1 MFKEVHMKIAW
12 IGIGVMGENL
22 VKHLLKNNN
31 EVYVYNRTKSKCN
44 NVVKMGAI
52 QLEKVSDAPKK
63 ADIIFTM
70 VGYPSDV
77 EEVYF
82 GKDGLIKTVKENQIL
97 IDMTTSSPE
106 LAKKIN
112 KEFYKKNV
120 NTFDIPV
127 TGGDIGAKNG
137 TLTVFVGGNEIIFEN
152 KLRNLLKIFSKN
164 IKYFGDAGNGQ
175 YAKLGNQ
182 IAIATTMISV
192 AESYKFAQKA
202 GLNLKLFLET
212 ISTGSAGSFS
222 MSSYSPRILEKDF
235 KPGFFVHHFIKDMKL
250 ALIECEKLNIKL
262 PGLELV
268 YNMYN
273 SLSNEIKYNEGTQS
287 IIKYYEK

>member
-1 MFKEVHMKIAW
+1 MKIAW

-82 GKDGLIKTVKENQIL
+82 GKDGLIKTVKEDQIL

-152 KLRNLLKIFSKN
+152 KLRNLLKIFCKN

-273 SLSNEIKYNEGTQS
+273 SLSNEIKYNEGTQA

>member
-1 MFKEVHMKIAW
+1 MKIAW

-31 EVYVYNRTKSKCN
+31 EVYVYNRRKSKCN

-152 KLRNLLKIFSKN
+152 KLRNLLKIFCKN

-175 YAKLGNQ
+175 YAKLSNQ

-273 SLSNEIKYNEGTQS
+273 SLSNEIKYNEGTQA

>member
-1 MFKEVHMKIAW
+1 MKIAW

-82 GKDGLIKTVKENQIL
+82 GEDGLIKTVKENQIL

-152 KLRNLLKIFSKN
+152 KLRDLLKIFCKN

-182 IAIATTMISV
+182 IAIASTMISV
-192 AESYKFAQKA
+192 AESYKFAQRA

-273 SLSNEIKYNEGTQS
+273 SLSNEIKYNEGTQA

>member
-1 MFKEVHMKIAW
+1 MKIAW

-82 GKDGLIKTVKENQIL
+82 GEDGLIKTVKENQIL

-152 KLRNLLKIFSKN
+152 KLRNLLKIFCKN

-273 SLSNEIKYNEGTQS
+273 SLSNEIKYNEGTQA

>member
-1 MFKEVHMKIAW
+1 MKIAW

-82 GKDGLIKTVKENQIL
+82 GEDGLIKTVKENQIL

-152 KLRNLLKIFSKN
+152 KLRNLLKIFCKN

-202 GLNLKLFLET
+202 GLNLELFLET

-273 SLSNEIKYNEGTQS
+273 SLSNEIKYNEGTQA

>member
-1 MFKEVHMKIAW
+1 MKIAW

-82 GKDGLIKTVKENQIL
+82 GKDGLIKTVKEDQIL

-137 TLTVFVGGNEIIFEN
+137 ALTVFVGGNEIIFEN
-152 KLRNLLKIFSKN
+152 KLRNLLKIFCKN

-222 MSSYSPRILEKDF
+222 MSSYSPRILGKDF

-273 SLSNEIKYNEGTQS
+273 SLSNEIKYNEGTQA

>member
-1 MFKEVHMKIAW
+1 MKIAW

-152 KLRNLLKIFSKN
+152 KLRNLLKIFCKN
-164 IKYFGDAGNGQ
+164 IKDFGDAGNGQ

-273 SLSNEIKYNEGTQS
+273 SLSNEIKYNEGTQA

>member
-1 MFKEVHMKIAW
+1 MKIAW

-82 GKDGLIKTVKENQIL
+82 GEDGLIKTVKENQIL

-152 KLRNLLKIFSKN
+152 KLRNLLKIFCKN

-212 ISTGSAGSFS
+212 LSTGSAGSFS

-273 SLSNEIKYNEGTQS
+273 SLSNEIKYNEGTQA

>member
-1 MFKEVHMKIAW
+1 MKIAW

-22 VKHLLKNNN
+22 VKHLLKSNN

-152 KLRNLLKIFSKN
+152 KLRNLLKNFCKN

-273 SLSNEIKYNEGTQS
+273 SLSNEIKYNEGTQA

>member
-1 MFKEVHMKIAW
+1 MKIAW

-82 GKDGLIKTVKENQIL
+82 GEDGLIKTVKENQIL
-97 IDMTTSSPE
+97 IDMTTSYPE

-152 KLRNLLKIFSKN
+152 KLRNLLKIFCKN

-273 SLSNEIKYNEGTQS
+273 SLSNEIKYNEGTQA

>member
-1 MFKEVHMKIAW
+1 MKIAW

-152 KLRNLLKIFSKN
+152 KLRNLLKNFCKN

-273 SLSNEIKYNEGTQS
+273 SLSNEIKYNEGTQA

>member
-1 MFKEVHMKIAW
+1 MKIAW

-82 GKDGLIKTVKENQIL
+82 GKDGLIKTVKEDQIL

-137 TLTVFVGGNEIIFEN
+137 ALTVFVGGNEIIFEN
-152 KLRNLLKIFSKN
+152 KLRNLLKIFCKN

-250 ALIECEKLNIKL
+250 ALVECEKLNIKL

-273 SLSNEIKYNEGTQS
+273 SLSNEIKYNEGTQA

>member
-1 MFKEVHMKIAW
+1 MKIAW

-152 KLRNLLKIFSKN
+152 KLRNLLKIFCKN

-273 SLSNEIKYNEGTQS
+273 SLSKEIKYNEGTQA

>member
-1 MFKEVHMKIAW
+1 MKIAW

-44 NVVKMGAI
+44 NVVKMGAS

-82 GKDGLIKTVKENQIL
+82 GEDGLIKTVKENQIL

-152 KLRNLLKIFSKN
+152 KLRDLLKIFCKN

-182 IAIATTMISV
+182 IAIASTMISV
-192 AESYKFAQKA
+192 AESYKFAQRA

-222 MSSYSPRILEKDF
+222 MSSYSPRILENDF

-273 SLSNEIKYNEGTQS
+273 SLSNEIKYNEGTQA

>member
-1 MFKEVHMKIAW
+1 MKIAW

-70 VGYPSDV
+70 VGYPNDV

-82 GKDGLIKTVKENQIL
+82 GEDGLIKTVKENQIL

-152 KLRNLLKIFSKN
+152 KLRNLLKIFCKN

-222 MSSYSPRILEKDF
+222 ISSYSPRILEKDF

-273 SLSNEIKYNEGTQS
+273 SLSNEIKYNEGTQA

>member
-1 MFKEVHMKIAW
+1 MKIAW

-82 GKDGLIKTVKENQIL
+82 GEDGLIKTVKENQIL
-97 IDMTTSSPE
+97 IDMTTSFPE

-152 KLRNLLKIFSKN
+152 KLRNLLKIFCKN

-250 ALIECEKLNIKL
+250 ALVECEKLNIKL

-273 SLSNEIKYNEGTQS
+273 SLSNEIKYNEGTQA

>member
-1 MFKEVHMKIAW
+1 MKIAW

-82 GKDGLIKTVKENQIL
+82 GEDGLIKTVKENQIL

-152 KLRNLLKIFSKN
+152 KLRNLLKIFCKN

-212 ISTGSAGSFS
+212 ISTGSAVSFS

-250 ALIECEKLNIKL
+250 ALVECEKLNIKL

-273 SLSNEIKYNEGTQS
+273 SLSNEIKYNEGTQA

>member
-1 MFKEVHMKIAW
+1 MKIAW

-63 ADIIFTM
+63 ADIIFTV

-82 GKDGLIKTVKENQIL
+82 GEDGLIKTVKENQIL

-152 KLRNLLKIFSKN
+152 KLRNLLKIFCKN

-273 SLSNEIKYNEGTQS
+273 SLSNEIKYNEGTQA

>member
-1 MFKEVHMKIAW
+1 MKIAW

-82 GKDGLIKTVKENQIL
+82 GKDGLIKTVKEDQVL
-97 IDMTTSSPE
+97 VDMTTSSPE

-137 TLTVFVGGNEIIFEN
+137 ALTVFVGGNEIIFEN
-152 KLRNLLKIFSKN
+152 KLRNLLKIFCKN

-235 KPGFFVHHFIKDMKL
+235 KPGFFVHHFIPDMKL

-273 SLSNEIKYNEGTQS
+273 SLSNEIKYNEGTQA

>member
-1 MFKEVHMKIAW
+1 MKIAW

-152 KLRNLLKIFSKN
+152 KLRNLLKIFCKN

>member
-1 MFKEVHMKIAW
+1 MKIAW

-152 KLRNLLKIFSKN
+152 KLRNLLKIFCKN

-222 MSSYSPRILEKDF
+222 MSSYSPRILEKNF

-273 SLSNEIKYNEGTQS
+273 SLSNEIKYNEGTQA

>member
-1 MFKEVHMKIAW
+1 MKIAW
-12 IGIGVMGENL
+12 IGIGVVGENL

-70 VGYPSDV
+70 VGYPSNV

-82 GKDGLIKTVKENQIL
+82 GKDGLIKTVKEDQIL

-152 KLRNLLKIFSKN
+152 KLRNLLKIFCKN

-250 ALIECEKLNIKL
+250 ALIECENLNIKL

-273 SLSNEIKYNEGTQS
+273 SLSNEIKYNEGTQA

>member
-1 MFKEVHMKIAW
+1 MKIAW

-82 GKDGLIKTVKENQIL
+82 GKDGLIKTVKEDQIL

-152 KLRNLLKIFSKN
+152 KLRNLLKIFCKN

-250 ALIECEKLNIKL
+250 ALIECEKLNINL

-273 SLSNEIKYNEGTQS
+273 SLSNEIKYNEGTQA